1 MRVGYFADGP
11 ICKNS
16 NGNYFAASYN
26 DNLLSRYFCL
36 GDELDLCLRVR
47 KSENNVGLSKI
58 TLKNLSIT
66 ECADIKKIKDLYK
79 RNAVIKTVEDAV
91 QRCDYIIVRIPST
104 IGGMAIKCCKRLN
117 KKYLV
122 EMVGCPWDSLWNHS
136 WKGRIIA
143 LPIML
148 LTKHQVK
155 HAPAV
160 LYVTNEFLQKRY
172 PTTGV
177 QIGCSDVEFK
187 ESDVSVLE
195 KRLSKIKNHTGKIV
209 IGTTA
214 AVNVKYKGQQ
224 YVIKALGALK
234 KKGIDVF
241 EYQLVG
247 NGSQDYLKDIAKKY
261 DVIDQ
266 VKFLGGLPHDEV
278 FDWLDSIDIYAQP
291 SKQEGLP
298 RALVEAMSRGLPS
311 FGANTGGI
319 PELLDESCIFNKGF
333 ASISHIQKVL
343 LSFDQKKME
352 DQARKN
358 FYEAKEYDK
367 DQLDTVRNSFIENFF
382 KPKSYQSINNQ

>member
-36 GDELDLCLRVR
+36 GDELELCLRVR

-58 TLKNLSIT
+58 TLENLSIT

-79 RNAVIKTVEDAV
+79 RNVVIKTVEDAV

-234 KKGIDVF
+234 KKGIDGF

-298 RALVEAMSRGLPS
+298 RALVEAMSRGLPAL
-311 FGANTGGI
+311 GTNTGGI
-319 PELLDESCIFNKGF
+319 PELLDDSCICIKESGVLSQITN
-333 ASISHIQKVL
+333 VL
-343 LSFDQKKME
+343 LSFDKEKMLEQAELNFNKARCYRKEALDKRRE
-352 DQARKN
+352 D
-358 FYEAKEYDK
+358 FY
-367 DQLDTVRNSFIENFF
+367 RSFFEDC
-382 KPKSYQSINNQ
+382 Q